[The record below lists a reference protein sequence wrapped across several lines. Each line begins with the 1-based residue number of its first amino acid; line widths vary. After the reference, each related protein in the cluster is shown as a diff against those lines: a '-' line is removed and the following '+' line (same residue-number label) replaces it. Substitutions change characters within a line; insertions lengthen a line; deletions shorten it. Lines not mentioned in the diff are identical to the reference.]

1 MEIKEKIYNRNPLML
16 LSYLSKNRS
25 TEFLYGKK
33 IAENIGINQGSTSII
48 LKEFKNMGLLK
59 SENAGKTVLYNIDKY
74 SPLVKSFR
82 VFENL
87 LGINEL
93 TEKVK
98 PYTRLIILFGSC
110 AKGDDNL
117 NSDIDLFIVADDDNK
132 DFVQDEVSSYKIDRE
147 INLVIVN
154 TLELMDMEETDK
166 VFVEEIYKGI
176 KLWEGVCE

>member
-1 MEIKEKIYNRNPLML
+1 MEK
-16 LSYLSKNRS
+16 
-25 TEFLYGKK
+25 
-33 IAENIGINQGSTSII
+33 NIGINQGSTSVI

-59 SENAGKTVLYNIDKY
+59 SENAGKTVLYNIDKH

-87 LGINEL
+87 LGINRLVE
-93 TEKVK
+93 EVK
-98 PYTRLIILFGSC
+98 PYARLIILFGSC
-110 AKGDDNL
+110 ATGDDKL
-117 NSDIDLFIVADDDNK
+117 NSDIYLFIVADDDDK
-132 DFVQDEVSSYKIDRE
+132 DFVRDEVSSYKIDRE

-154 TLELMDMEETDK
+154 TLELIDMEETDK